1 MFKDKEIIEMLKS
14 LTSKVD
20 KINSMLKKIILKGE
34 TK

>member
-1 MFKDKEIIEMLKS
+1 MFKDKEIIEMLKT

-20 KINSMLKKIILKGE
+20 KTNSMLKKISLKGE

>member
-20 KINSMLKKIILKGE
+20 KTNSMLKKIILKGE
-34 TK
+34 MK